1 MKKRLKCT
9 RTRRHRRRE
18 FINKLSPLTPSTKV
32 WSTLQSMD
40 GQEKLALPDN
50 PVNARDRSAI
60 TDKSKPEIA
69 VKTYAA
75 ARKVQITIEDSKKA
89 YLMTR
94 AGLKGTTKEKR
105 VTVSLKMNW
114 KELYRRCRMELPVL
128 MEVFLR

>member
-1 MKKRLKCT
+1 
-9 RTRRHRRRE
+9 
-18 FINKLSPLTPSTKV
+18 
-32 WSTLQSMD
+32 MD

-89 YLMTR
+89 CLMTR

-105 VTVSLKMNW
+105 VTVSLKMN
-114 KELYRRCRMELPVL
+114 
-128 MEVFLR
+128 